1 MTRAAIRK
9 ASYGSLTYNSARNDY
24 GPNDSTAALDNDSAR
39 NDSASNN
46 FPEAH
51 RTDTD
56 LNTRVVALLAAYPG
70 IQTLTDL
77 VAINPNELNQSGR
90 IDYLSALERQSA
102 WLQAVMQR
110 AIVAVAGN
118 DSSTPENTWDGIDDA
133 EREEV
138 AAALRLSGNTA
149 QMRIDVARTLI
160 NHLPNTCSA
169 LAMGEIS
176 ASHAT
181 VIAKETAAAIRDGIS
196 EFAIYQI
203 EEKALAHAEFHTPGQ
218 VANKVR
224 TTIAA
229 LAPAEFEQVVDRAR
243 ESRRVSC
250 YNDADGMATVVAIL
264 PAQDAQM
271 VMKSIESYIMKMNE
285 IDEAKRKNF
294 AANFTNQSSSSIVFN
309 NSNSS
314 KIINAS
320 DSSTDFKAADS
331 LNSLDVANEATS
343 TWSLLSADNKR
354 ADALTAILS
363 QALASSVDEVRPHR
377 RPVTVNVTIDLPT
390 LLGLAENPG
399 QLSGYGAI
407 PASVAREL
415 ASDATWKRFITDPQ
429 TGNLLDYGRE
439 KYEPPQALVDFLLAR
454 DRTCRFPGCRQPASK
469 SDIDHAHSWE
479 TGGETKPENLGLL
492 CRRHHRLKT
501 HGRWALVSNSD
512 GSCEWTS
519 PVGKKY
525 FVPARPINET
535 V

>member
-1 MTRAAIRK
+1 MTRAALRE
-9 ASYGSLTYNSARNDY
+9 ASYKSHTDGS
-24 GPNDSTAALDNDSAR
+24 
-39 NDSASNN
+39 
-46 FPEAH
+46 
-51 RTDTD
+51 DTD
-56 LNTRVVALLAAYPG
+56 LNARVVVLLAAYPG
-70 IQTLTDL
+70 IQTLTGL
-77 VAINPNELNQSGR
+77 VAIDPKGLNQSGR
-90 IDYLSALERQSA
+90 VDYLSALERQNA
-102 WLQAVMQR
+102 WLQAIMQR

-118 DSSTPENTWDGIDDA
+118 DPSTPERTWDGIDET

-224 TTIAA
+224 TTIAQ
-229 LAPAEFEQVVDRAR
+229 LAPAEFEQVVERAR

-250 YNDADGMATVVAIL
+250 YNEADGMATVVAIL
-264 PAQDAQM
+264 PAQDAQT
-271 VMKSIESYIMKMNE
+271 VMKSIEAYILKMNE
-285 IDEAKRKNF
+285 VDEKQRSEGGA
-294 AANFTNQSSSSIVFN
+294 QS
-309 NSNSS
+309 
-314 KIINAS
+314 A
-320 DSSTDFKAADS
+320 TD
-331 LNSLDVANEATS
+331 

-363 QALASSVDEVRPHR
+363 QALANNVDQVRPHR

-469 SDIDHAHSWE
+469 SDIDHAQSWE
-479 TGGETKPENLGLL
+479 SGGETKAENLGLL

-501 HGRWALVSNSD
+501 HGRWGLVSNSD

-535 V
+535 M